1 MRLIAC
7 VLGLWAVAAS
17 VNLRADDNI
26 SYNRDIRPLL
36 SDRCFACHGPDEGKR
51 EGNLRLDLSDDPL
64 GPFRSAEHSDSVDG
78 AKDNS
83 QAIKPG
89 HPDQSEVWNRI
100 TTDDPSIQMPP
111 PESGK
116 KALTPEQRDMF
127 RKWIDQG
134 AKYEKFW
141 SFDPLR
147 PQSLPTLEHQNLA
160 SIRID
165 QFVVASLKKQG
176 LDPQPSAD
184 KRTLIR
190 RVTFDLTGL
199 PPTREE
205 IAQFESD
212 DSPDA
217 YEQLVDRLLGTPQ
230 YGEHWARHW
239 LDLVRFAD
247 TNGMHHDHYR
257 ELSQYRDWV
266 IRAFNENM
274 PFDQFTTEQLAGDL
288 LENASI
294 DQQIASGYNR
304 LHMVM
309 DRGTNP
315 PQESYTRNVVDQ
327 VSAFGTVFLGMTLEC
342 AVCHDHKYD
351 PVKQK
356 DFYQLFAFFN
366 NIDGDPE
373 TPGREQQPP
382 LIRLPTPEQSK
393 SLSEYDSQLASAKA
407 NVDQLKQMLKEA
419 TAAKKASEAKAK
431 AEAKANTA
439 KADKVA
445 TSEKAEESTQAASK
459 PDDASASK
467 DAEHVTALTS
477 QLKEK
482 EEELRRIQAARDE
495 LQREIP
501 LALVMKERAD
511 LRPAYILKR
520 GAYDQPGDEVTRNTP
535 SFLPPI
541 ESSGTVRTRLDLA
554 RWITDK
560 RHPLMARV
568 TVNRFWQQLFGVGL
582 VKTSG
587 DFGAQGEYPKHPELL
602 DDLANT
608 FIDSG
613 WNVKSLVRS
622 IVTSQTYKQSSRV
635 SPEEYINDSENRMLA
650 RGSRIRLDSEVIR
663 DQVLAISGLLN
674 SEMYGKS
681 VKPPQPADL
690 WRTVSMVSSSTYSF
704 KEDTGDKIYRRSFYT
719 FWKRAMPPPQMTI
732 FDAPTRESCTSRR
745 ERTNTPVQA
754 LLMMN
759 ESQYFQAA
767 RHFAQQLLSAQ
778 TQDDA
783 DAKTSSSQAGDAK
796 RLATAFE
803 SITGQ
808 LPSDA
813 ELSDLL
819 NGLNSFREI
828 YREDL
833 GAAKAMTVDLSSND
847 ANSSDT
853 TLINSAL
860 SSDSDRI
867 ELAALTMVVNALF
880 NLDTAKTRE

>member
-1 MRLIAC
+1 MRLIAW
-7 VLGLWAVAAS
+7 VFGFLTVVS
-17 VNLRADDNI
+17 VNLQAGDNI

-64 GPFRSAEHSDSVDG
+64 GPYRSTESSRSTDG

-89 HPDQSEVWNRI
+89 HPDQSEVWKRI

-116 KALTPEQRDMF
+116 KALTAEQRELF
-127 RKWIDQG
+127 RKWIEQG

-147 PQSLPTLEHQNLA
+147 PQSLPPIENQSLA
-160 SIRID
+160 SNRID
-165 QFVVASLKKQG
+165 QFVVASLKKHG
-176 LDPQPSAD
+176 LEPQPAANR
-184 KRTLIR
+184 RTLIR

-199 PPTREE
+199 PPTLEE
-205 IAQFESD
+205 VAQFESD
-212 DSPDA
+212 ESPDA
-217 YEQLVDRLLGTPQ
+217 YEKLVDRLLGSPR

-266 IRAFNENM
+266 IRAFNANM

-327 VSAFGTVFLGMTLEC
+327 VSAFGTVFMGMTLEC

-382 LIRLPTPEQSK
+382 LIRLPSPEQSK
-393 SLSEYDSQLASAKA
+393 SLSDYDSQLALAKA
-407 NVDQLKQMLKEA
+407 HVDQLKQMLKDA
-419 TAAKKASEAKAK
+419 TAAKNASDAKAK
-431 AEAKANTA
+431 TAAA

-445 TSEKAEESTQAASK
+445 KSDKAEEGAPAASK
-459 PDDASASK
+459 PDDEKPSK
-467 DAEHVTALTS
+467 ESEQVKALAA

-520 GAYDQPGDEVTRNTP
+520 GAYDQPGEEVTRNTP

-541 ESSGTVRTRLDLA
+541 ESAGPVLTRLDLS

-602 DDLANT
+602 DDLANS

-613 WNVKSLVRS
+613 WNVKSLIRS

-767 RHFAQQLLSAQ
+767 RHFAHQLLNAK
-778 TQDDA
+778 TQEVA
-783 DAKTSSSQAGDAK
+783 DAKARSSQAGDSK
-796 RLATAFE
+796 RLTTAFE

-813 ELSDLL
+813 ELSDLR
-819 NGLNSFREI
+819 NGLSSFREI
-828 YREDL
+828 YREDIE
-833 GAAKAMTVDLSSND
+833 AAKAMTADISSND
-847 ANSSDT
+847 TNSSKV
-853 TLINSAL
+853 TLSNSAL
-860 SSDSDRI
+860 SSDADRI